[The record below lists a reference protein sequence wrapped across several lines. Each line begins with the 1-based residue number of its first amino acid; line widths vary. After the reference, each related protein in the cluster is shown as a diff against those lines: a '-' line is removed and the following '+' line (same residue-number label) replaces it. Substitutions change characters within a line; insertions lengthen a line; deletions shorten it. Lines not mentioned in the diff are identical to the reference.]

1 MKNMLRFSVLG
12 LMSVITLAC
21 GDEAAPTRPL
31 TNNQTTTNNQTQT
44 DQTTNGTNNQT
55 ATNNETNNQTA
66 TNNQTTTNNQTNT
79 NNQTTT
85 NNQTMSAET
94 LYVSTT
100 DAYAAGPLAT
110 QRFELEDGDNGAP
123 REILVV
129 APSAP
134 GIYAVVA
141 FHHGFTLRTGYY
153 SDYLEHLAS
162 HGFIVV
168 APQMGTNAFGA
179 PTVSEEADDAQEVY
193 DWMRG
198 NLGAVTGVTPSFD
211 HFGVSGHSRGAKVA
225 WTILRRE
232 QSLYQA
238 IIGLDPVDGTGGPLG
253 GQPRVANTAF
263 PVSLPTLI
271 IGTGL
276 GPTGFQACAPEGDNY
291 EQFFDASV
299 SATLLLANA
308 YGHNDMLD
316 ANNSCG
322 ITCTLCADGPSDG
335 GLRTLTYGS
344 STMLLRAALQGR
356 TQDQAAITMN
366 LPIQNVTIDTK

>member
-1 MKNMLRFSVLG
+1 MKTLLRFSVLG
-12 LMSVITLAC
+12 LMSVITFAC

-31 TNNQTTTNNQTQT
+31 TNNQTTQTNNQTQPT
-44 DQTTNGTNNQT
+44 QTNNQTTNGTNGTNNQ

-66 TNNQTTTNNQTNT
+66 T

-168 APQMGTNAFGA
+168 APQMGTSAFGA
-179 PTVSEEADDAQEVY
+179 PSVSEEADDAQEVY

-322 ITCTLCADGPSDG
+322 FTCTLCADGPGDG

-344 STMLLRAALQGR
+344 STLLLRAALQGR